1 MTLAL
6 PLTLENVKTVGQLN
20 HYFDQL
26 LDFENDDLLF
36 ASSYLRGFINVASVT
51 FGDEHQQLSIDL
63 YKTVSEQVTAASDE
77 LNDIDKQFVN
87 DFWLLLQPAFILS
100 SLTLNKPPTVTTKT

>member
-26 LDFENDDLLF
+26 LDFDNDDLLF
-36 ASSYLRGFINVASVT
+36 ASSYLRGFINVASVA
-51 FGDEHQQLSIDL
+51 FGDEHQQLRTDL
-63 YKTVSEQVTAASDE
+63 YEIVSQQVTAASDE
-77 LNDIDKQFVN
+77 LNDVDKQIVN
-87 DFWLLLQPAFILS
+87 DFWLQLQSTFI
-100 SLTLNKPPTVTTKT
+100 KR